1 MHRNDAPRFYVFF
14 IVIAAFSQHPDA
26 RAAEAWPVKAIR
38 MVHGYGPGSSMD
50 TNARAIAQKLSESL
64 GQAVVVEPRPGATG
78 TIAAEIVARA
88 SADGYTLLAFP
99 GSSLAATPHLQ
110 KVRFDTVRD
119 FAPVSAIGEFAY
131 LLAAHP
137 AVPAKDVKELIALAR
152 RSPGKL
158 SYGSN
163 GTGSSYHLAGE
174 LLCMMTGI
182 TMLHVPY
189 KGGGTSAIADLV
201 GGRVDMMWNNPVFL
215 LPQVHAGKLKAI
227 AVTAE
232 RRMPAM
238 PQVPT
243 IGETVK
249 GYEIS
254 GYQGIAAPAGT
265 PQDIVER
272 LNGAVQRALATP
284 ELRTTWTTQGME
296 APPRTPAQ
304 FAQMM
309 RADYERYGKLIQKL
323 GKIE

>member
-1 MHRNDAPRFYVFF
+1 MHRHFAAPFYAVL
-14 IVIAAFSQHPDA
+14 VLIAAFFQHRDTHS
-26 RAAEAWPVKAIR
+26 AEAWPAKPIR

-64 GQAVVVEPRPGATG
+64 GQTVVVEPRPGATG
-78 TIAAEIVARA
+78 TIAAEMVARA
-88 SADGYTLLAFP
+88 PADGYTLLAFP

-119 FAPVSAIGEFAY
+119 FAPVAAIGEFAY

-137 AVPAKDVKELIALAR
+137 AVPAKDVKELIALAKK
-152 RSPGKL
+152 SPGKL

-174 LLCMMTGI
+174 LLCMMAGI

-215 LPQVHAGKLKAI
+215 LPQVNAGKLKAI

-232 RRMPAM
+232 RRMPSM

-249 GYEIS
+249 GYEMS

-265 PQDIVER
+265 AADIVER
-272 LNGAVQRALATP
+272 LNGA
-284 ELRTTWTTQGME
+284 
-296 APPRTPAQ
+296 
-304 FAQMM
+304 
-309 RADYERYGKLIQKL
+309 
-323 GKIE
+323 